1 MWKKTRLQP
10 RVGTPSSRFITHPLA
25 FIVFKAV
32 VAFYILPSPT
42 CSEGSL
48 GLNSVFGFSTQFFIP
63 LLHLTCDH
71 RNLACGWESADGV
84 RACVWVCVSVCV
96 FGRRV
101 CVSACL
107 PSASCRDYITV
118 CLEKHRRV
126 SAVHMLGELKKKRK
140 ARRRRR
146 KEVLNIFCPL
156 GWKCVWQSTRGWL
169 FVVNEKGQ
177 RKCNPLFECGVETG
191 KENWGVVPADTT
203 RRPMFHL
210 LATRD
215 QPSVGFVLK
224 TATCCL
230 F

>member
-126 SAVHMLGELKKKRK
+126 SAVHMLGELKKKKKQDEEEEKKSWTSFALWDESVFDSR
-140 ARRRRR
+140 
-146 KEVLNIFCPL
+146 P
-156 GWKCVWQSTRGWL
+156 
-169 FVVNEKGQ
+169 VVGS
-177 RKCNPLFECGVETG
+177 L
-191 KENWGVVPADTT
+191 WWT
-203 RRPMFHL
+203 RRDRES
-210 LATRD
+210 ATLCL
-215 QPSVGFVLK
+215 SVGSK
-224 TATCCL
+224 RERKIEEL
-230 F
+230 FPQTQQEDRCFIF